1 MLGLLSGRSL
11 KWQEV
16 GIGRMSSSSSSS
28 SSSAKGNFDSRKLT
42 VGILG
47 TITPCILHGRS
58 KYRGAK
64 LIGLL

>member
-16 GIGRMSSSSSSS
+16 GIGRMSSS